1 METSGATG
9 SVALSYIVPAHNSA
23 DVIEGTLK
31 ELADRLE
38 GTGSEI
44 LVVENGSSD
53 GTFELL
59 TKVAETWSQD
69 VELRV
74 LQSAKGMGN
83 ALRAGIK
90 ASKGQ
95 RLFLGADDI
104 PFGFDD
110 LDAAEKLAVAQHP
123 MVIGSK
129 GHKDSVTPRGMARR
143 ILTLGFLTLRLVILG
158 MRTRDP
164 QGTFIIDGEW
174 ARSVESRLTEQGFLL
189 TTELTFLA
197 EREGIRTTEVPVRL
211 RASHDVHGSRI
222 RLSDPVKMGLGL
234 FTLRR
239 KHPRKR

>member
-1 METSGATG
+1 MS
-9 SVALSYIVPAHNSA
+9 SVTLSYIVPAHNSA
-23 DVIEGTLK
+23 GVIEGTLK
-31 ELADRLE
+31 ELADRLA
-38 GTGSEI
+38 GTGAEI

-59 TKVAETWSQD
+59 NQVRETWTDD
-69 VELRV
+69 VELQV
-74 LQSAKGMGN
+74 LQSPKGMGN
-83 ALRAGIK
+83 ALRAGIR

-110 LDAAEKLAVAQHP
+110 LNTAEKLDLAENPV
-123 MVIGSK
+123 VVGSK
-129 GHKDSVTPRGMARR
+129 GHPDSVTPRGLSRR
-143 ILTLGFLTLRLVILG
+143 ILTFGFLTLRLVILG

-164 QGTFIIDGEW
+164 QGTFIIDGDW
-174 ARSVESRLTEQGFLL
+174 ARKVEPRLTEQGFLL

-197 EREGIRTTEVPVRL
+197 EREGIRTTEIPVRL
-211 RASHDVHGSRI
+211 RESHDVHGSRI
-222 RLSDPVKMGLGL
+222 RLSDPIKMGLGL